1 MAAGPPANHFTHRS
15 VVNKIKTAGLP
26 AKNHWRPGGDETA
39 LVCVHSLRRGCAD
52 GGIAHAVSSGF
63 HMSLQ
68 LPRKASIGI
77 DGYGE
82 IVPAER
88 FVQKANKVSAVV
100 WVQQARVHL
109 DVRLGC

>member
-1 MAAGPPANHFTHRS
+1 M
-15 VVNKIKTAGLP
+15 
-26 AKNHWRPGGDETA
+26 
-39 LVCVHSLRRGCAD
+39 
-52 GGIAHAVSSGF
+52 SSGF
-63 HMSLQ
+63 HMSFQ

-88 FVQKANKVSAVV
+88 FVQKANKVSAAV

-109 DVRLGC
+109 DV